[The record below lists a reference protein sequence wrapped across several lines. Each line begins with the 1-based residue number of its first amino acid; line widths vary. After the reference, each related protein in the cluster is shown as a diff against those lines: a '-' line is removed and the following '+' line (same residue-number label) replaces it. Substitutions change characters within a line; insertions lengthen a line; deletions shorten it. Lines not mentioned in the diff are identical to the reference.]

1 MHQQRSI
8 TVTYGRQNLDQKG
21 SVEGAIDRIFSQ
33 KTTVYGQIEFTSES
47 VLEGIFKIVL
57 KAMAESFRLQTFS
70 KRGYQQIE
78 VDANYLQNI
87 LRILMHTKYDNVAEL
102 ATDMMMSASER
113 CLNPEHVPI
122 EQVQSIVC
130 QHVPFK
136 DN

>member
-57 KAMAESFRLQTFS
+57 KAMAESFNQFNKEYKEYLVIF
-70 KRGYQQIE
+70 KE
-78 VDANYLQNI
+78 VTGEDLIA
-87 LRILMHTKYDNVAEL
+87 KG
-102 ATDMMMSASER
+102 TDGR
-113 CLNPEHVPI
+113 
-122 EQVQSIVC
+122 
-130 QHVPFK
+130 
-136 DN
+136 